1 MACGSKTFIEEKNVL
16 QVAECHVVWVDSF
29 RLLTTSISVLVNFLF
44 YSVSK
49 YSITL
54 RIFIIS
60 DLDPRSTLIV
70 PFV

>member
-1 MACGSKTFIEEKNVL
+1 M
-16 QVAECHVVWVDSF
+16 AECHVVWVDSF
-29 RLLTTSISVLVNFLF
+29 RLLTTSVSVLREETYKFLF

-49 YSITL
+49 YGITL
-54 RIFIIS
+54 RIFILS